1 MAILKLKDNNGHYYL
16 QNGIV
21 NGKVTHS
28 LFEMPVYVTDALPE
42 TTPVIFG
49 NISECVTMLIKRG
62 AKLQRIASDTKQA
75 LRGSILFV
83 YDLYADSS
91 VTNPQ
96 GLVKL
101 NVTP

>member
-1 MAILKLKDNNGHYYL
+1 
-16 QNGIV
+16 
-21 NGKVTHS
+21 
-28 LFEMPVYVTDALPE
+28 MPVYVTDALPE
-42 TTPVIFG
+42 TTPVVFG
-49 NISECVTMLIKRG
+49 NISESVTMLIKRG
-62 AKLQRIASDTKQA
+62 HTLQRIASDTTQA

-83 YDLYADSS
+83 YDAYMDSA